1 MPKPN
6 SILRILVA
14 GLTGIA
20 NLPPMIMKLV
30 MPVSISPSLSQRA
43 RGTRFRYA
51 SFTLMFAWT
60 AQASAGEL
68 HALVKDQNG
77 KPIED
82 AVVLATP
89 FDDKNAP
96 LPKQPR
102 NEMDQL
108 DKEYVPHVKVVTVGS
123 KVYFPNKDNI
133 RHHVYSFSPA
143 KVFELPLYSGT
154 SAPPVL
160 FDKTGQ
166 ITLGCNIHDWMLGYI
181 YVSDT
186 PFFGKSAKDGKILIA
201 DVPAGEYSVRVW
213 HPDMKEAEESTVRKV
228 ALNVTQAANMEWQLI
243 LKPVFRIPRASG
255 STGAAYR

>member
-1 MPKPN
+1 MPKFK
-6 SILRILVA
+6 SIPRILSV
-14 GLTGIA
+14 GFL
-20 NLPPMIMKLV
+20 
-30 MPVSISPSLSQRA
+30 
-43 RGTRFRYA
+43 
-51 SFTLMFAWT
+51 FAWAT
-60 AQASAGEL
+60 QVSAGEL

-77 KPIED
+77 QPVED

-89 FDDKNAP
+89 LDGKNIP

-102 NEMDQL
+102 YEMDQI
-108 DKEYVPHVKVVTVGS
+108 DKEYLPHVKVVTAGS

-166 ITLGCNIHDWMLGYI
+166 VTLGCNIHDWMLGYI
-181 YVSDT
+181 YVADT
-186 PFFGKSAKDGKILIA
+186 PFFGKSAKDGKVLIA

-213 HPDMKEAEESTVRKV
+213 HPDMKATEEPTVRNMTLY
-228 ALNVTQAANMEWQLI
+228 ASQAADMEWQLT
-243 LKPVFRIPRASG
+243 LKPIFRIPRASG
-255 STGAAYR
+255 SSGAAYR

>member
-1 MPKPN
+1 MPKFN
-6 SILRILVA
+6 SILRILFA
-14 GLTGIA
+14 GQLSVWT
-20 NLPPMIMKLV
+20 V
-30 MPVSISPSLSQRA
+30 MS
-43 RGTRFRYA
+43 
-51 SFTLMFAWT
+51 
-60 AQASAGEL
+60 SAGEL

-77 KPIED
+77 QAIED

-89 FDDKNAP
+89 VDGRNAA
-96 LPKQPR
+96 LPRQAR
-102 NEMDQL
+102 NEMDQI
-108 DKEYVPHVKVVTVGS
+108 DKEYAPHVKVVMAGS

-133 RHHVYSFSPA
+133 RHQVYSFSPA

-154 SAPPVL
+154 TAPPVI

-213 HPDMKEAEESTVRKV
+213 HPDMKGTEESTVRKV
-228 ALNVTQAANMEWQLI
+228 TLDATQAANMEWQLT
-243 LKPVFRIPRASG
+243 LKPAFRIPRASG

>member
-1 MPKPN
+1 MLAWV
-6 SILRILVA
+6 ILSCV
-14 GLTGIA
+14 GE
-20 NLPPMIMKLV
+20 
-30 MPVSISPSLSQRA
+30 S
-43 RGTRFRYA
+43 
-51 SFTLMFAWT
+51 
-60 AQASAGEL
+60 SAGEL
-68 HALVKDQNG
+68 HAFIKDQNG
-77 KPIED
+77 QPIED

-89 FDDKNAP
+89 VDGRNAA
-96 LPKQPR
+96 LPGQAR
-102 NEMDQL
+102 NEMDQIN
-108 DKEYVPHVKVVTVGS
+108 KEYVPHVKVVTTGS
-123 KVYFPNKDNI
+123 NLYFPNKDNI

-160 FDKTGQ
+160 FDKTGLV
-166 ITLGCNIHDWMLGYI
+166 TLGCNIHDWMLGYI
-181 YVSDT
+181 YVADT

-228 ALNVTQAANMEWQLI
+228 ALNVTQAANMEWQLT

>member
-1 MPKPN
+1 MSKLKF
-6 SILRILVA
+6 ILQI
-14 GLTGIA
+14 
-20 NLPPMIMKLV
+20 
-30 MPVSISPSLSQRA
+30 
-43 RGTRFRYA
+43 
-51 SFTLMFAWT
+51 MFAGHLF
-60 AQASAGEL
+60 ACSLLSGAGEL
-68 HALVKDQNG
+68 HAVVKDPNG
-77 KPIED
+77 RAVED

-89 FDDKNAP
+89 VDGRNAA
-96 LPKQPR
+96 LPRQPR
-102 NEMDQL
+102 NEMDQI
-108 DKEYVPHVKVVTVGS
+108 DKEYVPNVKVVTAGS

-181 YVSDT
+181 YVADT

-201 DVPAGEYSVRVW
+201 DVPAGEYSLRAW
-213 HPDMKEAEESTVRKV
+213 HPDMKETEESTVRKV
-228 ALNVTQAANMEWQLI
+228 TLDATQAANMEWQLT

-255 STGAAYR
+255 SSSGAYR